1 VVLSE
6 LRPVGLDYLG
16 QVTRLLQEARL
27 AEPMGGLWE
36 AADIQWWWKGDQ
48 HRDEDGQSIWV
59 EDGRPEVAA
68 VFTRWK
74 DWLGC
79 DLLGTDAAVTN
90 HSELLWDHVDGLFRD
105 QPVSMMIDEDDPI
118 RIAAA
123 EVRGFARGDDDYKT
137 SWMDAADRPPR
148 PSLPDGIR
156 IRAYEGGPHPMVGRN
171 GANVAERLAET
182 SLYRPDLDLAVVD
195 GDAVVGYA
203 LFWADPITGV
213 GLLEPMR
220 IEASHQGRG
229 LAKALIAEGLDRLAT
244 AGCTRLKVSFEPAN
258 QAAARL
264 YLGAGFRPQSTSRSW
279 KRAPDMPR
287 TA

>member
-1 VVLSE
+1 VVLRE
-6 LRPVGLDYLG
+6 TRPVGLDYLR

-27 AEPMGGLWE
+27 AEPTGGVWE
-36 AADIQWWWKGDQ
+36 AADIQWWWKVDQ
-48 HRDEDGQSIWV
+48 HPDPDAQSIWA
-59 EDGRPEVAA
+59 EDGRPQVAA

-74 DWLGC
+74 DWVGC
-79 DLLGTDAAVTN
+79 GLLGTGAAVEV
-90 HSELLWDHVDGLFRD
+90 HSELLWDYVDGHFRD
-105 QPVSMMIDEDDPI
+105 QPVSTTIRDDDPI
-118 RIAAA
+118 RIAEA
-123 EVRGFARGDDDYKT
+123 ERHGFSRADDEYAE

-156 IRAYEGGPHPMVGRN
+156 IRAYEGGPHPMVARN
-171 GANVAERLAET
+171 GPNIAERLAET

-195 GDAVVGYA
+195 GDSVVGYA

-229 LAKALIAEGLDRLAT
+229 LSKALIAEGLDRLAT
-244 AGCTRLKVSFEPAN
+244 AGCTRLKVGSEPAN
-258 QAAARL
+258 QAATRL
-264 YLGAGFRPQSTSRSW
+264 YAGAGFRRLSTTRTW
-279 KRAPDMPR
+279 NRAPDLPR